1 MRLICPS
8 CGAVASAE
16 AWMNDSIIRNFFEV
30 ALKLPSPV
38 QIRTLH
44 YLGLFRQGGK
54 ALPWRRA
61 LTLAKGLRDLTE
73 QETVHWQGGETR
85 PVTPEIWSRA
95 MEATI
100 TASPKGLKNHNYLRH
115 VAWEMAAE
123 LAAKAEE
130 AREAARKKRT
140 REVDEDP
147 APMSE
152 TARQAIQD
160 LKNKWGGERHEK

>member
-16 AWMNDSIIRNFFEV
+16 AWMNDSFCRNFMESMV
-30 ALKLPSPV
+30 KIPAPVLTRLLP
-38 QIRTLH
+38 

-61 LTLAKGLRDLTE
+61 LTLAKSLRDLTE

-85 PVTPEIWSRA
+85 PVTPEIWGRA

-100 TASPKGLKNHNYLRH
+100 TSNPKGLKNHNYLRH

-123 LAAKAEE
+123 LAAKTEVD
-130 AREAARKKRT
+130 REAARKKRT
-140 REVDEDP
+140 RETDGDP
-147 APMSE
+147 EPMSE
-152 TARQAIQD
+152 TARQAISN
-160 LKNKWGGERHEK
+160 LKQQWGQK

>member
-1 MRLICPS
+1 MHLVCPS

-16 AWMNDSIIRNFFEV
+16 AWMNDAMVRNFLEAV
-30 ALKLPSPV
+30 IKLSGAV

-61 LTLAKGLRDLTE
+61 LTLAKSLLELTGKD
-73 QETVHWQGGETR
+73 TVHWQGGETR
-85 PVTPEIWSRA
+85 PITPEIWGQA

-100 TASPKGLKNHNYLRH
+100 TSSPRGLKNHNYLRH

-123 LAAKAEE
+123 FAAKSER
-130 AREAARKKRT
+130 AREESRQRRAK
-140 REVDEDP
+140 EVDDGP
-147 APMSE
+147 VPIS
-152 TARQAIQD
+152 QANQQAVAE
-160 LKNKWGGERHEK
+160 LKKKWGQR

>member
-1 MRLICPS
+1 MRLVCPS
-8 CGAVASAE
+8 CGAIASQE
-16 AWMNDSIIRNFFEV
+16 AWQNDALCRNFQEV
-30 ALKLPSPV
+30 LLKLSAPV

-61 LTLAKGLRDLTE
+61 LTLAKSLRDLTE

-85 PVTPEIWSRA
+85 PVTPEIWGKA
-95 MEATI
+95 MEATL
-100 TASPKGLKNHNYLRH
+100 ASGPKGLKNHNYMRKC
-115 VAWEMAAE
+115 AWDLAAE
-123 LAAKAEE
+123 LAAKTETD
-130 AREAARKKRT
+130 RETARKKRI

-152 TARQAIQD
+152 TARQAVD
-160 LKNKWGGERHEK
+160 KLKQKWGQK

>member
-16 AWMNDSIIRNFFEV
+16 AWMNDSIIRNFFDAV
-30 ALKLPSPV
+30 LSLPGPV

-54 ALPWRRA
+54 ALAWRRA
-61 LTLAKGLRDLTE
+61 LTLAKSLRDLAE
-73 QETVHWQGGETR
+73 KDTVHWQGGETR
-85 PVTPEIWSRA
+85 PVTPEIWGKA
-95 MEATI
+95 MEATL
-100 TASPKGLKNHNYLRH
+100 TSNPKGLKNHNYLRH

-123 LAAKAEE
+123 LASKAE
-130 AREAARKKRT
+130 ADREKTRQRRT

-147 APMSE
+147 APLSE
-152 TARQAIQD
+152 TARQAID
-160 LKNKWGGERHEK
+160 GLKQKWGEQ

>member
-1 MRLICPS
+1 MRIVCPS
-8 CGAVASAE
+8 CGALASAE

-30 ALKLPSPV
+30 VLNLPAPV

-61 LTLAKGLRDLTE
+61 LTLAKSLRDLTE
-73 QETVHWQGGETR
+73 QETVHWQGGEIR
-85 PVTPEIWSRA
+85 PITAEIWGRA
-95 MEATI
+95 METTI
-100 TASPKGLKNHNYLRH
+100 ASGPKGLKNHNYLRH

-123 LAAKAEE
+123 LATKTEE
-130 AREAARKKRT
+130 AREVARRKRAQ
-140 REVDEDP
+140 EVDEAP

-152 TARQAIQD
+152 AARQAVNA
-160 LKNKWGGERHEK
+160 LKKQWGEKA

>member
-8 CGAVASAE
+8 CGAVASGE
-16 AWMNDSIIRNFFEV
+16 AWMNDSTIRNFFE
-30 ALKLPSPV
+30 ALVKLVSPV

-61 LTLAKGLRDLTE
+61 LTLVKSLRDLTE
-73 QETVHWQGGETR
+73 QETVHWQGGEQR
-85 PVTPEIWSRA
+85 PINAEVWGRA

-100 TASPKGLKNHNYLRH
+100 TSSPKGLKNHNYLRH

-123 LAAKAEE
+123 LAARAEE
-130 AREAARKKRT
+130 EREAARRKRT
-140 REVDEDP
+140 RIADP
-147 APMSE
+147 EEQPEPMSE
-152 TARQAIQD
+152 AARKAVDD
-160 LKNKWGGERHEK
+160 LKRKWGQS